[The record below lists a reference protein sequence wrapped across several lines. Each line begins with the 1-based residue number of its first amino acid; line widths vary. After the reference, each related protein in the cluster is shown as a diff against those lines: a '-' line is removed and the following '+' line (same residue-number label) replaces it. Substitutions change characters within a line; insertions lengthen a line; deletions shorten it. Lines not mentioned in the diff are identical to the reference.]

1 MFYIQ
6 TVTKKSKLGNT
17 NHVTD
22 FLEHNY
28 MGSAEFEYGS
38 LGLLYEA
45 FQGSPSVG
53 VFEHDVKSKGG
64 KEAWVKFFVV
74 TTPEGFESFKEKIPA
89 HLDGTTIG
97 RKAKDATWLWE
108 KFNSHS
114 EVSKRIAS
122 RIDGWLVVDDYINRS
137 RREGKPIFFTT
148 EKTLAKQF
156 YLYCRAKPFQPVTD
170 LRIGDPVVI
179 AESESLGDFKVA
191 GILED
196 DTIVLKNGDTQ
207 AHKPVSLVYRIG
219 KEEVHLRT
227 IYNNM
232 GIF

>member
-17 NHVTD
+17 NQVTD

-74 TTPEGFESFKEKIPA
+74 TTPEGFESFKEKIHG

-97 RKAKDATWLWE
+97 QKSKNPTWLWE

-114 EVSKRIAS
+114 DVLKRIAN
-122 RIDGWLVVDDYINRS
+122 RINGWLVVDDYITRS
-137 RREGKPIFFTT
+137 RHEGKPIFFTT

-156 YLYCRAKPFQPVTD
+156 YLFFQAKPFQSVSD

-179 AESESLGDFKVA
+179 AESKSLDCFKVA

-196 DTIVLKNGDTQ
+196 DIIILKNGDTKVR
-207 AHKPVSLVYRIG
+207 KPVSLVYQVD
-219 KEEVHLRT
+219 KEASHLKT
-227 IYNNM
+227 IYGNI